1 MTKSFEDLSDC
12 ACKSSDFWTCYGFR
26 FLKLPGDRFRW
37 FCVESGSADNPSV
50 ILIHGFPSQAYSYRK
65 VLPVLSKDYHVIAF
79 DWLGFGFSDKPQ
91 PRYGFDYTLD
101 GNCFSGPNNLLFIGN
116 SCFDK

>member
-1 MTKSFEDLSDC
+1 MIFSFIFEFFYWHFINL
-12 ACKSSDFWTCYGFR
+12 
-26 FLKLPGDRFRW
+26 
-37 FCVESGSADNPSV
+37 
-50 ILIHGFPSQAYSYRK
+50 LIHDNRIGKAHSIYSFI
-65 VLPVLSKDYHVIAF
+65 S
-79 DWLGFGFSDKPQ
+79 GFGFSDKPQ